1 MTLLHHVFV
10 VNINHEVLKR
20 WGYKKRP
27 EGEKK
32 KVSYSMH
39 IFNISAINRHFFFPR
54 LHRQFFV
61 DEIAS
66 KLTCS

>member
-39 IFNISAINRHFFFPR
+39 IFNISAINRHFFPEVAPTVFCGR
-54 LHRQFFV
+54 DCIETHM
-61 DEIAS
+61 
-66 KLTCS
+66 